1 VRVATLSPLVVPEK
15 LCVWSL
21 LEPLVVP
28 GEKTGATPPDT
39 GKVVAA
45 ALVALALFLK
55 SGWATFSGNR
65 SRKGD
70 PFGRGL
76 WSCSCAVCFHAVAVI
91 PVAAKLFAGLARLVH
106 ELIVRIWKAPGRAHA
121 ATGA

>member
-1 VRVATLSPLVVPEK
+1 M
-15 LCVWSL
+15 CVWSL

-70 PFGRGL
+70 PFG
-76 WSCSCAVCFHAVAVI
+76 AAAVAVSC
-91 PVAAKLFAGLARLVH
+91 VCAAKSFAGLPRF
-106 ELIVRIWKAPGRAHA
+106 K
-121 ATGA
+121 GA